1 MCARGWM
8 KSGLTGAMACL
19 VSAAGADV
27 INPSFEI
34 DVLAH
39 DTWVY
44 QADGWVVTG
53 DAGTFH
59 APIAAYPG
67 GAPTGHNVGFVQ
79 SGWDM
84 PTGILEQTTEFV
96 LEAGMVCELHAMIG
110 RRVDNPLIP
119 WGGYIM
125 SMYAGDVLLAQD
137 LTESHP
143 DAGMFVPA
151 SLFYTVDVGEE
162 AIGQVLRIHF
172 EALYGQTNIDDVR
185 VVVTP
190 TPGTMVLA
198 VAGVITLGCR
208 RRRTV

>member
-1 MCARGWM
+1 MCAHGWM
-8 KSGLTGAMACL
+8 KSGLAGAVMCFG
-19 VSAAGADV
+19 SAAGADV
-27 INPSFEI
+27 VNPSFEN
-34 DVLAH
+34 DVLSL

-44 QADGWVVTG
+44 QADGWIVTG

-59 APIAAYPG
+59 PPAAAYPG
-67 GAPTGHNVGFVQ
+67 GAPVGSNVGFVQ
-79 SGWDM
+79 SGWGR
-84 PTGILEQTTEFV
+84 PTGTLEQTTEFV
-96 LEAGMVCELHAMIG
+96 LVAGMVCEFHATIG

-151 SLFYTVDVGEE
+151 SLFYTVDIGEE
-162 AIGQVLRIHF
+162 AVGQVLRIRF

-185 VVVTP
+185 VVVSP
-190 TPGTMVLA
+190 TPGTIVLA
-198 VAGVITLGCR
+198 VVGAVTLSCW